1 MSMTEP
7 IETMAEPWD
16 ELDASPSLVRTLPGA
31 APIVPKNSIAGRSL
45 TVVVAIM
52 TFLASLTT
60 GTAML
65 VVSAAS
71 DWQSEVGR
79 EVTIQVRPA
88 PGRNI
93 DADVRAASDLARAAP
108 GVADVRAFTKEESAR
123 LVEPWLGAGLAL
135 DDLPIPRLIVVK
147 LTSGVRPDFTSL
159 RQALAARVPTSSL
172 DDHRRWIERMRTMA
186 GTAVIGCV
194 AVLALVGAVTVLSV
208 TFATRGTMA
217 TNRPIVEVLHY
228 VGATDSFVSGQFQR
242 HFLILGFKGGAHRRR
257 RGNPA
262 VRCRGS
268 GQHMARRNGGRRSD
282 RRPVRQSFHR
292 RCRLSGDPAAN
303 RVHGAGDGVCLA
315 ADGQSHVG
323 DDRLKRCNRDGLR
336 SRSRSVKCPAG
347 TGGTMGRTTL
357 GAGGARGDAQP

>member
-7 IETMAEPWD
+7 VETMTEPWD
-16 ELDASPSLVRTLPGA
+16 AFDATPSLVRTLPAA

-60 GTAML
+60 GVAML

-88 PGRNI
+88 PGRNL
-93 DADVRAASDLARAAP
+93 DADVRTATEIARAAP
-108 GVADVRAFTKEESAR
+108 GIAEVRAFTKEESAR

-147 LTSGVRPDFTSL
+147 LASGVRPDFTSL
-159 RQALAARVPTSSL
+159 RQALATRVPTSTL
-172 DDHRRWIERMRTMA
+172 DDHRRWIDRMRTMA
-186 GTAVIGCV
+186 GTAVIGCI
-194 AVLALVGAVTVLSV
+194 AVLGLVLAVTVLSV

-228 VGATDSFVSGQFQR
+228 VGATDSFVAGQFQR
-242 HFLILGFKGGAHRRR
+242 HFLLLGFRGGAL
-257 RGNPA
+257 
-262 VRCRGS
+262 
-268 GQHMARRNGGRRSD
+268 GG
-282 RRPVRQSFHR
+282 
-292 RCRLSGDPAAN
+292 GAAILMFGIVETAN
-303 RVHGAGDGVCLA
+303 SWL
-315 ADGQSHVG
+315 
-323 DDRLKRCNRDGLR
+323 
-336 SRSRSVKCPAG
+336 AG
-347 TGGTMGRTTL
+347 T
-357 GAGGARGDAQP
+357 AGGDQIAGLFGNLSIGVAGYLAIVLQIIFMALVTAFASRRTVNRTLETID